1 MVKKAVLRSCAEK
14 RRYPDEAEALRFAVS
29 RPGRKSGD
37 APQRAYPCRICSGWH
52 LSSKPLAEAEISPR
66 IAKRDLPAVHAAIV
80 RKAKGARKRP
90 RAGQKKR

>member
-37 APQRAYPCRICSGWH
+37 VAMRAYPCRICSGWH
-52 LSSKPLAEAEISPR
+52 LSSKPLATAEIASPV
-66 IAKRDLPAVHAAIV
+66 AKRDLPAVHASIV

-90 RAGQKKR
+90 VAGQKKR